1 MSLEFKYYKINDI
14 GEVVSGGTPST
25 SKNEYWYGD
34 IGWITPKDLSSYDDI
49 YISRGERNISSEGLN
64 NSSAKLVPKNTVL
77 MTSRAPIG
85 YIAIANNELSTN
97 QGFKSLI
104 CNEKICHYKYFYYWL
119 KLNIKYIINNS
130 NGSTFKEISGGTFKN
145 LELSLPSLN
154 EQKAISSVLWTI
166 DEKISVL
173 KRINKN
179 LEQLMKCIF
188 EDWFVNF
195 NYSEDISF
203 KSSEL
208 GEIPS
213 NWNVKKLSDVL
224 ITLESGKRPK
234 GGISD
239 IEDGIPSIGAEN
251 ILGLGKFNYSKNKL
265 ISHEFFSTLKKG
277 VIQDKDVLLYKD
289 GAQLGRKSLFMKGF
303 PFDICCIN
311 EHVFRLQTNDEINQF
326 YLYLWLD
333 QEVMTNEIINLNSNS
348 AQPGINQND
357 VKSLLILVPELKIIS
372 KFNKII
378 SPMMNQIFDNALEI
392 NKLTKLRDTLLPKL
406 MSGEID
412 VSKINCD
419 LKIIIRKIYIKS
431 SKLFLWRYLSENK
444 NYIKNTKSN
453 ETLLKSR
460 TIYKINKFLAKFN
473 ARYRYY
479 RQ

>member
-1 MSLEFKYYKINDI
+1 MSLEWKSCKIGD
-14 GEVVSGGTPST
+14 VVSVRRGSSPRPIKDYVSETGMPWVKIADATKDQTRFINFTSEFIKEEGIEKSVVVNPGDLIVSNSATP
-25 SKNEYWYGD
+25 GL
-34 IGWITPKDLSSYDDI
+34 PKF
-49 YISRGERNISSEGLN
+49 
-64 NSSAKLVPKNTVL
+64 
-77 MTSRAPIG
+77 M
-85 YIAIANNELSTN
+85 
-97 QGFKSLI
+97 
-104 CNEKICHYKYFYYWL
+104 
-119 KLNIKYIINNS
+119 NIKACVHDGWLVFDSYNGILKDFLYYYFIVIRGQLVNQA
-130 NGSTFKEISGGTFKN
+130 NGSVFKN
-145 LELSLPSLN
+145 LKTDIVRNFDINLPDLETQKKIVKILSQIDKKI
-154 EQKAISSVLWTI
+154 ETTI
-166 DEKISVL
+166 K
-173 KRINKN
+173 INKN

-188 EDWFVNF
+188 DDWFVNF

-277 VIQDKDVLLYKD
+277 VIQDNDVLLYKD

-357 VKSLLILVPELKIIS
+357 VKSLPILVPELKIIS

-460 TIYKINKFLAKFN
+460 TIYQINKFLAKFTT
-473 ARYRYY
+473 RYRYY

>member
-1 MSLEFKYYKINDI
+1 MSLENVSIVPLKDVVKRVKVGFVGSCNNDYCSSDEGVPMIRTTNLTTEGIKLENLKYINNTFHI
-14 GEVVSGGTPST
+14 AHKKSQLHF
-25 SKNEYWYGD
+25 GD
-34 IGWITPKDLSSYDDI
+34 ILIARHGH
-49 YISRGERNISSEGLN
+49 NGLASLWEYKFDAQCLN
-64 NSSAKLVPKNTVL
+64 VVVVEPDESLANRYYLTYLINSPLIQKQ
-77 MTSRAPIG
+77 I
-85 YIAIANNELSTN
+85 
-97 QGFKSLI
+97 KSLTG
-104 CNEKICHYKYFYYWL
+104 
-119 KLNIKYIINNS
+119 
-130 NGSTFKEISGGTFKN
+130 GSVQFVVNTKDIADLLIPIPSLDKQKEIADFI
-145 LELSLPSLN
+145 SLFN
-154 EQKAISSVLWTI
+154 K
-166 DEKISVL
+166 KISVC
-173 KRINKN
+173 KSINKN

-195 NYSEDISF
+195 NYSNDISF

-213 NWNVKKLSDVL
+213 NWNVKKLRDVL
-224 ITLESGKRPK
+224 IVLESGKRPK
-234 GGISD
+234 GGISNID
-239 IEDGIPSIGAEN
+239 DGIPSIGAEN

-311 EHVFRLQTNDEINQF
+311 EHVFRLQSNDEINQF

-357 VKSLLILVPELKIIS
+357 VKSLPILVPELKIIS

-378 SPMMNQIFDNALEI
+378 SPMMNQIFDNALKI
-392 NKLTKLRDTLLPKL
+392 NKLTNLRDTLLPKL

-419 LKIIIRKIYIKS
+419 LELKYNYMKYLFNQIHKQLSKS
-431 SKLFLWRYLSENK
+431 VV
-444 NYIKNTKSN
+444 
-453 ETLLKSR
+453 
-460 TIYKINKFLAKFN
+460 
-473 ARYRYY
+473 
-479 RQ
+479 

>member
-1 MSLEFKYYKINDI
+1 MKFNYEKLGNLIELSETKNKDLAVTNLVGMNINKKFIPSVANTIGTNLARYKLINKNQFACNLMHVGRDKSVVISLFELKTPSIISPAYKVFKIN
-14 GEVVSGGTPST
+14 
-25 SKNEYWYGD
+25 NENILIPKFLMLYFLRSEFDRMGWYYTD
-34 IGWITPKDLSSYDDI
+34 SSI
-49 YISRGERNISSEGLN
+49 RGSLDWKKFCEIEI
-64 NSSAKLVPKNTVL
+64 
-77 MTSRAPIG
+77 PIPPLE
-85 YIAIANNELSTN
+85 I
-97 QGFKSLI
+97 Q
-104 CNEKICHYKYFYYWL
+104 EKIVKIYEFLNYRIEL
-119 KLNIKYIINNS
+119 K
-130 NGSTFKEISGGTFKN
+130 
-145 LELSLPSLN
+145 
-154 EQKAISSVLWTI
+154 
-166 DEKISVL
+166 EK
-173 KRINKN
+173 INKN

-195 NYSEDISF
+195 NYSNDISF

-213 NWNVKKLSDVL
+213 NWNVKKLRDVL
-224 ITLESGKRPK
+224 IVLESGKRPK

-239 IEDGIPSIGAEN
+239 IGDGIPSIGAEN

-311 EHVFRLQTNDEINQF
+311 EHVFRLQSNDEINQF

-357 VKSLLILVPELKIIS
+357 VKSLPILVPELKIIS

-392 NKLTKLRDTLLPKL
+392 NKLTNLRDTLLPKL

-419 LKIIIRKIYIKS
+419 L
-431 SKLFLWRYLSENK
+431 E
-444 NYIKNTKSN
+444 
-453 ETLLKSR
+453 
-460 TIYKINKFLAKFN
+460 
-473 ARYRYY
+473 
-479 RQ
+479 

>member
-1 MSLEFKYYKINDI
+1 
-14 GEVVSGGTPST
+14 
-25 SKNEYWYGD
+25 
-34 IGWITPKDLSSYDDI
+34 
-49 YISRGERNISSEGLN
+49 
-64 NSSAKLVPKNTVL
+64 
-77 MTSRAPIG
+77 
-85 YIAIANNELSTN
+85 
-97 QGFKSLI
+97 
-104 CNEKICHYKYFYYWL
+104 
-119 KLNIKYIINNS
+119 
-130 NGSTFKEISGGTFKN
+130 
-145 LELSLPSLN
+145 
-154 EQKAISSVLWTI
+154 
-166 DEKISVL
+166 
-173 KRINKN
+173 
-179 LEQLMKCIF
+179 MKCIF

-224 ITLESGKRPK
+224 ITLESGKRPN

-357 VKSLLILVPELKIIS
+357 VKSLPILVPELKIIS

-419 LKIIIRKIYIKS
+419 LELKYNYMKYLFNQIHKQLSKS
-431 SKLFLWRYLSENK
+431 VV
-444 NYIKNTKSN
+444 
-453 ETLLKSR
+453 
-460 TIYKINKFLAKFN
+460 
-473 ARYRYY
+473 
-479 RQ
+479 

>member
-1 MSLEFKYYKINDI
+1 MQEIKKINLSLELRKFSELTINFDKERIPLSSSERESKKGKYPYYGAQGIIDYLDEYIFN
-14 GEVVSGGTPST
+14 GEYLLIAEDGENLNSRSQPIANVVSGKFWVNNHAHIVKTNS
-25 SKNEYWYGD
+25 ECD
-34 IGWITPKDLSSYDDI
+34 IHYLCYLLNNT
-49 YISRGERNISSEGLN
+49 NISGYITGSAQPKLNQYNLN
-64 NSSAKLVPKNTVL
+64 NMVL
-77 MTSRAPIG
+77 EIQDYETQ
-85 YIAIANNELSTN
+85 Y
-97 QGFKSLI
+97 
-104 CNEKICHYKYFYYWL
+104 KISKIL
-119 KLNIKYIINNS
+119 KGIND
-130 NGSTFKEISGGTFKN
+130 KIR
-145 LELSLPSLN
+145 LN
-154 EQKAISSVLWTI
+154 E
-166 DEKISVL
+166 E
-173 KRINKN
+173 INKN

-357 VKSLLILVPELKIIS
+357 VKSLPILVPELKIIS

-419 LKIIIRKIYIKS
+419 LIIVTFYFYFEI
-431 SKLFLWRYLSENK
+431 LFN
-444 NYIKNTKSN
+444 
-453 ETLLKSR
+453 
-460 TIYKINKFLAKFN
+460 
-473 ARYRYY
+473 
-479 RQ
+479 

>member
-1 MSLEFKYYKINDI
+1 MSLEFDYYSLGDLVKIKYGKNQKKVQDDTNGQYPIFGTGGLMGYSIEYLYDKPSVLIGRKGSIEKVRYIEEPFWTVDTLFYTEVNDKIVI
-14 GEVVSGGTPST
+14 
-25 SKNEYWYGD
+25 
-34 IGWITPKDLSSYDDI
+34 PKFLYYVLFLIDLSRY
-49 YISRGERNISSEGLN
+49 NEGTSIPSLRTETLN
-64 NSSAKLVPKNTVL
+64 SLDLPIPNLDYQNRVL
-77 MTSRAPIG
+77 SI
-85 YIAIANNELSTN
+85 LS
-97 QGFKSLI
+97 KI
-104 CNEKICHYKYFYYWL
+104 DKKIEINEK
-119 KLNIKYIINNS
+119 
-130 NGSTFKEISGGTFKN
+130 
-145 LELSLPSLN
+145 
-154 EQKAISSVLWTI
+154 
-166 DEKISVL
+166 
-173 KRINKN
+173 INKN

-195 NYSEDISF
+195 NYNEDISF

-357 VKSLLILVPELKIIS
+357 VKSLPILVPELKIIS

-419 LKIIIRKIYIKS
+419 LELKYKYMKYLFNQIHTPMSKS
-431 SKLFLWRYLSENK
+431 VV
-444 NYIKNTKSN
+444 
-453 ETLLKSR
+453 
-460 TIYKINKFLAKFN
+460 
-473 ARYRYY
+473 
-479 RQ
+479 

>member
-1 MSLEFKYYKINDI
+1 MGCKKIRISINKDLAITNLVGVNINKEFMPSVANIVGTNLTNYKIIKKNQFVYNNMQVARDRTIRIVRYADETPSIMSPAYKIFQVIDKNTLNAEFLMLYFLRPEFDRLCWFYTDSSIRGSLDWVKFCSLEVPVLPINI
-14 GEVVSGGTPST
+14 
-25 SKNEYWYGD
+25 
-34 IGWITPKDLSSYDDI
+34 
-49 YISRGERNISSEGLN
+49 
-64 NSSAKLVPKNTVL
+64 
-77 MTSRAPIG
+77 
-85 YIAIANNELSTN
+85 
-97 QGFKSLI
+97 Q
-104 CNEKICHYKYFYYWL
+104 EKIVNIYNFINERIYL
-119 KLNIKYIINNS
+119 KNK
-130 NGSTFKEISGGTFKN
+130 
-145 LELSLPSLN
+145 
-154 EQKAISSVLWTI
+154 
-166 DEKISVL
+166 
-173 KRINKN
+173 INKN

-195 NYSEDISF
+195 NYNEDISF

-357 VKSLLILVPELKIIS
+357 VKSLPILVPELKIIS

-460 TIYKINKFLAKFN
+460 TIYQINKFLAKFN

>member
-1 MSLEFKYYKINDI
+1 MGCKKIRISIN
-14 GEVVSGGTPST
+14 
-25 SKNEYWYGD
+25 
-34 IGWITPKDLSSYDDI
+34 KDLAITNLVGLNINKEFMPSVANTVGTNLARYKLIHKNQFACNLMHVGRDKSVV
-49 YISRGERNISSEGLN
+49 ISLLSSEI
-64 NSSAKLVPKNTVL
+64 SAIISPAYKVFEVK
-77 MTSRAPIG
+77 
-85 YIAIANNELSTN
+85 NNEILLPKFLMMYFRRFEFDRLGWFYTDSSIR
-97 QGFKSLI
+97 GSLDWSKFCDI
-104 CNEKICHYKYFYYWL
+104 EIPIPKLETQEKIVKIYEFLNYRIKL
-119 KLNIKYIINNS
+119 K
-130 NGSTFKEISGGTFKN
+130 E
-145 LELSLPSLN
+145 
-154 EQKAISSVLWTI
+154 
-166 DEKISVL
+166 
-173 KRINKN
+173 RINKN

-195 NYSEDISF
+195 NYNEDISF

-357 VKSLLILVPELKIIS
+357 VKSLPILVPELKIIS

-431 SKLFLWRYLSENK
+431 SKLLLWRYLSENK

-460 TIYKINKFLAKFN
+460 TIYQINKFLAKFN

-479 RQ
+479 KQ